1 MDSKGMYDYCIPIPG
16 WREADQI
23 ILRSPEDGGCGVG
36 TRGYEKSNSPWRR
49 QTIFAKFNQDGGA
62 GGDFIATITGLS
74 QAATPA
80 TTAGVIN
87 VFGGG
92 SPSGTYPGDDPRTI
106 GLTTGYNGGQIP
118 RDLSNLYPG
127 GMLCQPDE
135 EYVVRSIGARVK
147 GIFSLTTNTVTP
159 KIYGAW
165 HQGYQA
171 QVQSEVLENIFLTF
185 QFNRET
191 CALDMEILANY
202 PTSFSSGDFNNS
214 SQNGEALRGNSYL
227 LCKAL
232 PVGSEGGNK
241 ANAQLN
247 ANMATFT
254 ELLDVANPPPTGI
267 TQFYVGVE
275 LQFYGNCRGFCPV
288 DYRNC
293 LAPYE
298 RPPATDPRRLNEV
311 PG

>member
-16 WREADQI
+16 WRDAQQVV
-23 ILRSPEDGGCGVG
+23 LRSPEDGGCGVG
-36 TRGYEKSNSPWRR
+36 TRGYEKSNTPWRR
-49 QTIFAKFNQDGGA
+49 QMISVKFDQTNAGQD
-62 GGDFIATITGLS
+62 FVATITGLS

-80 TTAGVIN
+80 ATPGVIN

-106 GLTTGYNGGQIP
+106 GLTATYNGGQIP

-135 EYVVRSIGARVK
+135 EFVVRSIGARVK
-147 GIFSLTTNTVTP
+147 GLFALTGVTTP

-165 HQGYQA
+165 LQGYQA
-171 QVQSEVLENIFLTF
+171 QVQSTILENIYLTF

-202 PTSFSSGDFNNS
+202 PTSFSSGDFANS

-247 ANMATFT
+247 ANMATYT
-254 ELLDVANPPPTGI
+254 ELLDVANPPPDGT
-267 TQFYVGVE
+267 TVFYAGVE
-275 LQFYGNCRGFCPV
+275 LQFYGNCRGFCPI

-298 RPPATDPRRLNEV
+298 RPPAIDPRRAQEV